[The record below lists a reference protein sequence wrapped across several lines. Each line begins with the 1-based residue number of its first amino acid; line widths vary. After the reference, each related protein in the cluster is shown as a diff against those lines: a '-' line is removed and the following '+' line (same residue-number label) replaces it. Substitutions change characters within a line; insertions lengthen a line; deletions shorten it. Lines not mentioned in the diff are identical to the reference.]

1 MIDIREG
8 DLQDS
13 RILALLGLHLARC
26 RAESPPE
33 STHALDVSGLQGKGI
48 GFWAGW
54 AGEDLLAV
62 GALAE
67 LAPDHGEVKSM
78 HTAEAARRRGVA
90 RLMLDHIV
98 AEARAR
104 GYRRLSL
111 ETGSMDYFAPAR
123 AMYRR
128 HGFRDCAP
136 FGRYVEDP
144 NSVFMTMALELSGPG
159 AAAVTPP
166 V

>member
-8 DLQDS
+8 DLHDS
-13 RILALLGLHLARC
+13 RILALLGIHLARC
-26 RAESPPE
+26 RAESPAE
-33 STHALDVSGLQGKGI
+33 STHAQDGSGLQGKGL
-48 GFWAGW
+48 GCWAAW

-128 HGFRDCAP
+128 HGFRDCAH

-159 AAAVTPP
+159 AVAVTQP

>member
-8 DLQDS
+8 DLHDS
-13 RILALLGLHLARC
+13 RILALLGIHLARC

-33 STHALDVSGLQGKGI
+33 STHALDMSGLQGKGI
-48 GFWAGW
+48 GFWAAW

-62 GALAE
+62 GARAE
-67 LAPDHGEVKSM
+67 LAPDPGAVTSV

-159 AAAVTPP
+159 AVDVTPP